1 MESGHLHIIYGK
13 CTFAHQMPRAVC
25 VILCLLYTCIQAPSI
40 KYMPV
45 TVAHDIHAVGIR
57 ARFGWEGFLEEVSL
71 GGGGGGK
78 RGSFKRR

>member
-1 MESGHLHIIYGK
+1 M
-13 CTFAHQMPRAVC
+13 
-25 VILCLLYTCIQAPSI
+25 ILCLLSLHMYPGTFYQIYENG
-40 KYMPV
+40 YMPV
-45 TVAHDIHAVGIR
+45 TVAHDIRAVGIR